1 MEEVSQEEEL
11 STRAD
16 LTEALYVYTL
26 ETFSYI
32 ETLRDFMDGLS
43 TWMLTRETE
52 LNLLLDIKERAARIN
67 LGLRHVTES
76 QDKGNAFME
85 FMRSK
90 LFSADQQKTQL
101 QEELSASLKTSLM
114 GLQTLDVFLDAVERL
129 AVTSVQVFQEENPV
143 LLLPEG
149 GDLGTVQDIITAAK
163 NICPLLV
170 EFKRDNK
177 EFFSP
182 KLQNVEVLAYQLD
195 QYIQAVQ
202 RICATIKKGP
212 LSDFSFF
219 SPVVNIDEE
228 ISEDNVQK
236 MLDIITLLQELRQ
249 DEAFRMVFLFQ
260 EEYCSSFMQL
270 FSESEPRMQ
279 QFLKELE
286 ETAVQLDRMNMGARI
301 SSVTGS
307 SVGAVGGILSIIGLA
322 LIPVTAG
329 ASLALT
335 MTGVGLGITSG
346 VNSAVTTATEI
357 GVNHTQQKRASE
369 TFQKFMED
377 VKKIQDCLDDVTSED
392 SPLDAVD
399 IAVGV
404 GKILG
409 KAGAVGKG
417 IDAMVDLASGVVV
430 RGAEEAVAG
439 AGKVLAEEGAA
450 LRNVPRVASELPDVG
465 QAAARGPLAL
475 SRGARGGFIALNAL
489 FLGMDVFFIVKDSMS
504 LARGSET
511 ELSKFIRARSA
522 LWHSEMTSWQKIH
535 KLLENGKPS
544 FKRKQAILMSE
555 FYLEEEI
562 QREGQTIWETD

>member
-1 MEEVSQEEEL
+1 MQEEEHNTRKDLEERL
-11 STRAD
+11 SC
-16 LTEALYVYTL
+16 YVL
-26 ETFSYI
+26 DTFSYI
-32 ETLRDFMDGLS
+32 EAAKDFVNGL
-43 TWMLTRETE
+43 TNWILMRETE
-52 LNLLLDIKERAARIN
+52 LHLLLDIQDRAAS
-67 LGLRHVTES
+67 VKQT
-76 QDKGNAFME
+76 K
-85 FMRSK
+85 
-90 LFSADQQKTQL
+90 QL

-114 GLQTLDVFLDAVERL
+114 GLQTLDLFLDAVERL

-182 KLQNVEVLAYQLD
+182 KLQNVEVLAYQLG

-228 ISEDNVQK
+228 ISEDNVQE

-260 EEYCSSFMQL
+260 EEYCSSFMQH

-335 MTGVGLGITSG
+335 LTGVGLGVTSG
-346 VNSAVTTATEI
+346 VNSAVTTATEV

-377 VKKIQDCLDDVTSED
+377 VSNVQDCLLEVIQQT
-392 SPLDAVD
+392 VD
-399 IAVGV
+399 GPIIHPTTGV
-404 GKILG
+404 AMCAGVASAAT
-409 KAGAVGKG
+409 KAA
-417 IDAMVDLASGVVV
+417 A
-430 RGAEEAVAG
+430 
-439 AGKVLAEEGAA
+439 AA
-450 LRNVPRVASELPDVG
+450 LRNTPRVAAELPDVG
-465 QAAARGPLAL
+465 QAVAQVPLAL

-511 ELSKFIRARSA
+511 KASKFIRARSA
-522 LWHSEMTSWQKIH
+522 LWRSEMTSWQKIH

-562 QREGQTIWETD
+562 QREGQIISETETEDNEALSEAVGDQQTEQRCVVQ